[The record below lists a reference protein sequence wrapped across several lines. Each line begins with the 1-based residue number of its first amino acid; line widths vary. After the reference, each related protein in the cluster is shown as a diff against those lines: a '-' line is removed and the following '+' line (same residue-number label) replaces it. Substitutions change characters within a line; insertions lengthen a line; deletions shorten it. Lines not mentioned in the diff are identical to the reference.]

1 MYTTVDNS
9 SFRYHVSKQIPQPL
23 LLTVK
28 SCSPVPRNNCQCQS
42 VHNPKKPFLIH
53 LMTVQR
59 TSWTLA
65 AAIFPQNTKGL
76 NLSLWPSVKPTM
88 ENATGAAIPL
98 PIPLLNISARWFNL
112 QGYDLGGWT
121 NRSLLGRSCCSAA
134 KWGLQ
139 CSPTYAAGSQVGLE
153 ISASGRMQGSRMPSL
168 PCSANPQLAK
178 SKLLCSV
185 WE

>member
-1 MYTTVDNS
+1 MCQCRFPN
-9 SFRYHVSKQIPQPL
+9 QQPL

-28 SCSPVPRNNCQCQS
+28 SCSPVLRNNSTQLFSHVKAYPRPQGPR
-42 VHNPKKPFLIH
+42 PK
-53 LMTVQR
+53 

-65 AAIFPQNTKGL
+65 TAIFPQNTKGL
-76 NLSLWPSVKPTM
+76 NMSLWPSVNPTM
-88 ENATGAAIPL
+88 GNATPL
-98 PIPLLNISARWFNL
+98 LTHLLNISARWFNL
-112 QGYDLGGWT
+112 QGHDLGGWT